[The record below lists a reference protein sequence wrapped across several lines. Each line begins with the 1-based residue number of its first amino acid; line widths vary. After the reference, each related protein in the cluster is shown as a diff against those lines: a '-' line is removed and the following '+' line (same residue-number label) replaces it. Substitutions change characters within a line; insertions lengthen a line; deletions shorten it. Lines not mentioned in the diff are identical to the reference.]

1 MGEEGNINA
10 ENQGKSRWLAWGFIA
25 LTVLIILFGLAF
37 LVSGREIIE
46 RPVLI
51 IFVLLAW
58 LGALGGIALGRSTD

>member
-1 MGEEGNINA
+1 MADKSNIN
-10 ENQGKSRWLAWGFIA
+10 EPGKARWLAWGFIA

-46 RPVLI
+46 RPVLL
-51 IFVLLAW
+51 IFVLFAW